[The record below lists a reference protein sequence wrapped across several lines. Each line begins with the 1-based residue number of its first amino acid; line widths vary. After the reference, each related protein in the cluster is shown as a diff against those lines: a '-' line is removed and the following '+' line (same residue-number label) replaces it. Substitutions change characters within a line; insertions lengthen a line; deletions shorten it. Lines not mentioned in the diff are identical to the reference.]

1 VEIVLVRHGQP
12 AWEPGGRAVD
22 DPELTPLGRQQAARV
37 AERLAAEGDPFDAL
51 YVSPLRRARETAEP
65 IAARLGVEPSVVSWL
80 RELGLPKMAG
90 KTTEEVERFFRAARE
105 RELEKWWDG
114 PPGGESFRHFH
125 ERVSSGVE
133 GLLQGDHRM
142 RIHEDSGHRIW
153 RLPEV
158 QSEVRGEVQGRR
170 ERILLVA
177 HEGTNAVVI
186 SHLLGIE
193 PVPWEWVRF
202 SSVWCGVSRLRAV
215 PIATGAV
222 WVLEA
227 FNRVGHLEGLELGG

>member
-1 VEIVLVRHGQP
+1 MEIVLVRHGQP
-12 AWEPGGRAVD
+12 DWEPGGRAVD
-22 DPELTPLGRQQAARV
+22 DPRLTALGHEQAARV
-37 AERLAAEGDPFDAL
+37 AERLAGEEFDAF
-51 YVSPLRRARETAEP
+51 YVSPLTRARETAAP
-65 IAARLGVEPSVVSWL
+65 IGERLGKPPAVVSWL
-80 RELGLPKMAG
+80 RELGLPEMAG
-90 KTTEEVERFFRAARE
+90 KTTDEVQGFFRAARE

-142 RIHEDSGHRIW
+142 AIHEDSGHRIW
-153 RLPEV
+153 RLPDGQEAP
-158 QSEVRGEVQGRR
+158 

-177 HEGTNAVVI
+177 HEGTNAIVI

-202 SSVWCGVSRLRAV
+202 SSVWCGISRLRAV

-222 WVLEA
+222 WILEA
-227 FNRVGHLEGLELGG
+227 FNRVGHLDGLELGG